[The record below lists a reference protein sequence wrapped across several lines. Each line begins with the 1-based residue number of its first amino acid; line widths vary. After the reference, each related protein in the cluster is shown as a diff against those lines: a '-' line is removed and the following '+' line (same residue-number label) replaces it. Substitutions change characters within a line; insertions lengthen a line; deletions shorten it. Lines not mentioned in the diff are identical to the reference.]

1 MGNKVSIIIANYNRE
16 NLIASTLESVLTQTY
31 SNWEC
36 IIVDDGS
43 TDNSEAIVNSFAIKD
58 ERFRFLHRPSNRPK
72 GPNAA
77 RNFGIENSVGEYIL
91 SLDSDDWILPEHL
104 KMKLKIFENNP
115 KLDMILSK
123 TILVDNFRNIIGYEN
138 RTKLSA
144 NLLEDFITLKT
155 SWYMH
160 DTMWKKSFLQGKK
173 LYNEDLLKWLD
184 RDFHIRRL
192 VERPSIYL
200 LNEYLSLYRIHE
212 NSNSSNSNV
221 EVMETRH
228 QAVIDI
234 VFLLKNKNI
243 LTSAMKIFFFK
254 FQVQNLVVLYK
265 SSNFLRLY
273 LNLFKA
279 TYTFNFEYLKWM
291 LKLFLGFI
299 SYKLTGK
306 GLKLI
311 K

>member
-1 MGNKVSIIIANYNRE
+1 
-16 NLIASTLESVLTQTY
+16 
-31 SNWEC
+31 
-36 IIVDDGS
+36 
-43 TDNSEAIVNSFAIKD
+43 
-58 ERFRFLHRPSNRPK
+58 
-72 GPNAA
+72 
-77 RNFGIENSVGEYIL
+77 
-91 SLDSDDWILPEHL
+91 
-104 KMKLKIFENNP
+104 
-115 KLDMILSK
+115 
-123 TILVDNFRNIIGYEN
+123 
-138 RTKLSA
+138 
-144 NLLEDFITLKT
+144 
-155 SWYMH
+155 MH

-173 LYNEDLLKWLD
+173 LYNENLLKWLD

-192 VERPSIYL
+192 IERPSIFL

-243 LTSAMKIFFFK
+243 LTSGMKIFFFK

-265 SSNFLRLY
+265 SPNFLRLY